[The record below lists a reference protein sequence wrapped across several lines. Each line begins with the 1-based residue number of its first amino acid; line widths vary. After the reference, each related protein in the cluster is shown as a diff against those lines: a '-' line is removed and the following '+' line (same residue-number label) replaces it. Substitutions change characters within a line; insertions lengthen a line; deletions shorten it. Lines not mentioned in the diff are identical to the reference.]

1 MTSAETFE
9 AFSDEWGGGG
19 GKRGGQA
26 AWALMLEWRRW
37 LMTQVMCHTPSYKRE
52 LLHFVHTNIITHT
65 YRPHTGL
72 RGTFVYYSR
81 STKMKCKFVPAAFRE
96 TGGCVC
102 QCVGRG
108 WRGDSPLKV
117 FTFTFES
124 E

>member
-1 MTSAETFE
+1 MTSAETLE

-65 YRPHTGL
+65 
-72 RGTFVYYSR
+72 RGVLTLDS
-81 STKMKCKFVPAAFRE
+81 E
-96 TGGCVC
+96 
-102 QCVGRG
+102 GR
-108 WRGDSPLKV
+108 L
-117 FTFTFES
+117 FTTATAQR
-124 E
+124 